1 MAKTRP
7 ILTPPVQVSHIYYR
21 LTRVLV
27 WSGITRYF
35 RIRGLDGFDTL
46 PKPGTPAIFIGNHQ
60 NGMMD
65 PMPICAFIP
74 QQMHY
79 LTRADVFWN
88 PVFRHLLY
96 GWNQMPVYRQRD
108 RLVDLRLRNDIIFD
122 LCVDR
127 MEAGAAMALFPE
139 GNHNPFPSLR
149 PLKGGL
155 AEMLARRARKHDSL
169 RDIQLI
175 PIGLDYEHYAD
186 WRRQLRVRAGA
197 PIPYADCLNEDGTMD
212 KVAFHAR
219 IETAFK
225 KVMVDIQ
232 PVDGQQILHDG
243 VRAKRTTELDPN
255 AWKAIPAQ
263 LEAWRKRWSDDPTW
277 SARVTEAHRA
287 WQDAQQAHP
296 APGRPEAWGQG
307 PEDVRFRR
315 SWVRLLDPFARLAQL
330 PTWPIAALIRQRV
343 KKKVRKLEFVSTM
356 RMGFAMVL
364 FPIVWLIQSAVAGAL
379 APEGWGVVAAAGMWV
394 WGNVG
399 SRLFGRHKDAM
410 HTLQDAEDGQAFWHD
425 PKHSEVRDAWKNY
438 LDALK

>member
-46 PKPGTPAIFIGNHQ
+46 PKPGTPAIFISNHQ

-65 PMPICAFIP
+65 PMPICSFIP

-88 PVFRHLLY
+88 PVFRHLLF

-108 RLVDLRLRNDIIFD
+108 RLADLRHRNDIIFD
-122 LCVDR
+122 TCVDR

-155 AEMLARRARKHDSL
+155 AEMLARGARKYDSL

-186 WRRQLRVRAGA
+186 WRRQLHVRAGA

-219 IETAFK
+219 VETAFK

-232 PVDGQQILHDG
+232 PVEAQQILHDG

-263 LEAWRKRWSDDPTW
+263 LEAWRKRWSDDPAW
-277 SARVTEAHRA
+277 AARVAEAHRA

-296 APGRPEAWGQG
+296 VPGRPEAWGQG
-307 PEDVRFRR
+307 PEDVRLRR
-315 SWVRLLDPFARLAQL
+315 AWVRLLDPFARLAQL

-364 FPIVWLIQSAVAGAL
+364 FPLVWLIESTVAGAL

-425 PKHSEVRDAWKNY
+425 PKHSELRDAWKNY

>member
-155 AEMLARRARKHDSL
+155 AEMLARGARKHDSL

-315 SWVRLLDPFARLAQL
+315 SWVRVLDPFARLAQL

>member
-46 PKPGTPAIFIGNHQ
+46 PKPGTPAIFISNHQ

-155 AEMLARRARKHDSL
+155 AEMLARGARKHDSL

-219 IETAFK
+219 VETAFK

-263 LEAWRKRWSDDPTW
+263 LEAWRKRWSDDPAW

-315 SWVRLLDPFARLAQL
+315 SWVRLLDPLARLAQL

-410 HTLQDAEDGQAFWHD
+410 HTLQDAEDGQALWHD

>member
-155 AEMLARRARKHDSL
+155 AEMLARGARKHDSL

-243 VRAKRTTELDPN
+243 VRAKRTTELNPN

-263 LEAWRKRWSDDPTW
+263 LEAWGKRWSDDPAW

>member
-155 AEMLARRARKHDSL
+155 AEMLARGARKHDSL

-243 VRAKRTTELDPN
+243 VRAKRTTELNPN

-263 LEAWRKRWSDDPTW
+263 LEAWRKRWSDDPAW

>member
-155 AEMLARRARKHDSL
+155 AEMLARGARKHDSL

>member
-1 MAKTRP
+1 
-7 ILTPPVQVSHIYYR
+7 
-21 LTRVLV
+21 
-27 WSGITRYF
+27 
-35 RIRGLDGFDTL
+35 
-46 PKPGTPAIFIGNHQ
+46 
-60 NGMMD
+60 
-65 PMPICAFIP
+65 
-74 QQMHY
+74 
-79 LTRADVFWN
+79 
-88 PVFRHLLY
+88 
-96 GWNQMPVYRQRD
+96 
-108 RLVDLRLRNDIIFD
+108 
-122 LCVDR
+122 
-127 MEAGAAMALFPE
+127 
-139 GNHNPFPSLR
+139 
-149 PLKGGL
+149 
-155 AEMLARRARKHDSL
+155 
-169 RDIQLI
+169 
-175 PIGLDYEHYAD
+175 
-186 WRRQLRVRAGA
+186 
-197 PIPYADCLNEDGTMD
+197 MD

-243 VRAKRTTELDPN
+243 VRAKRTTELNPN

-307 PEDVRFRR
+307 PEDVRLRR
-315 SWVRLLDPFARLAQL
+315 AWVRLLEPFARLAQL

-364 FPIVWLIQSAVAGAL
+364 FPIVWLIQSAVAGALL